1 MKKILKFS
9 STIFCIL
16 AMVISC
22 GQNPEEKAKNKVA
35 EDLGIDNSDLENQS
49 YYSLTI
55 QEGTLKGE
63 QFSVPDYVSTYDGFR
78 ADESGNVQLTSV
90 TFVDPQQ
97 GNSTANISWEGDETK
112 ALSANPDANE
122 GTFLEFKF
130 KKDGKNYHFT
140 SINGQTKANSS
151 KDVEVK
157 DEMINHTFTKRDVNM
172 SFSGLFKE
180 NISGEEVKIEGI
192 VQFVN
197 SK

>member
-9 STIFCIL
+9 SMMFCIL

-22 GQNPEEKAKNKVA
+22 GQNPEENAKNKVA
-35 EDLGIDNSDLENQS
+35 EELGIDKSDLENQS
-49 YYSLTI
+49 YYNLTI
-55 QEGTLKGE
+55 QKGTLKGV

-78 ADESGNVQLTSV
+78 ADENGNVQLTSV

-97 GNSTANISWEGDETK
+97 GNSTANISWDGNQTK
-112 ALSANPDANE
+112 ALSANPDATE
-122 GTFLEFKF
+122 GTFLEFKL
-130 KKDGKNYHFT
+130 KKDGKDYHFT
-140 SINGQTKANSS
+140 SISGQTKVESYE
-151 KDVEVK
+151 DVNIK
-157 DEMINHTFTKRDVNM
+157 DEMINHTFTKRNVNM